1 MKAAITD
8 GNGNVWCQDVPMP
21 QPNDYQCLC
30 KILAAATCT
39 GTDQKHIKNGL
50 PWKQQYP
57 GVLGHESVGRVVK
70 VGKKVRHIK
79 PGDLFLR
86 PTAVYSGQKLG
97 EFTSLWGGFA
107 EYGLVTDTEAWRQ
120 DEPAWQPHSY
130 MAFQMKLP
138 PDLLMSAA
146 DATMLITLK
155 ETASFAAS
163 VGVRLFKSVAILGA
177 GSVGLCMCR
186 FAKVFGAGPLIVVAR
201 RDVQLEY
208 ARKIG
213 ADFTVNA
220 ADADMVPEVKRV
232 TGGKGVDI
240 VLDTTGD
247 IRFLKTTVPMLAP
260 DGKIA
265 PYATYEFG
273 TAIQDHIPEKL
284 LAAGA
289 TGEVPAHAY
298 MLDAVRLGLVR
309 LSDYYSHRM
318 PLSEVKRGFDLLH
331 DKTAFKVVF
340 DMEDF

>member
-1 MKAAITD
+1 MQAAITD

-30 KILAAATCT
+30 KMLAAATCT
-39 GTDQKHIKNGL
+39 GTDQKHIKNEL

-57 GVLGHESVGRVVK
+57 GILGHESVGRVTEI
-70 VGKKVRHIK
+70 GRKVRNIK
-79 PGDLFLR
+79 PGDVFLR
-86 PTAVYSGQKLG
+86 PTAVYNGQKLG
-97 EFTSLWGGFA
+97 GFTSLWGGFA
-107 EYGLVTDTEAWRQ
+107 EYGLVTDTRAWLA
-120 DEPAWQPHSY
+120 DDPTWQPHSY
-130 MAFQMKLP
+130 MKFQQKLP
-138 PDLLMSAA
+138 SDIPMTAA

-163 VGVRLFKSVAILGA
+163 VGVRLGKSVALLGA

-186 FAKVFGAGPLIVVAR
+186 FAKVFGAEPLIVVAR
-201 RDVQLEY
+201 RDVQLGY

-220 ADADMVPEVKRV
+220 TTTDMVPEVKRL
-232 TGGKGVDI
+232 TGGKGVNI

-247 IRFLKTTVPMLAP
+247 IQFLKTSVPMLAP
-260 DGKIA
+260 GGKIA

-273 TAIQDHIPEKL
+273 AAIGEHIPAKY

-289 TGEVPAHAY
+289 TGEVEAHAY
-298 MLDAVRLGLVR
+298 MLAAVRLGLVT
-309 LSDYYSHRM
+309 LADYYSHRL
-318 PLSEVKRGFDLLH
+318 PLREVQKGFALLH

-340 DMEDF
+340 DMEN

>member
-21 QPNDYQCLC
+21 QPNEYQCIC
-30 KILAAATCT
+30 KMLAAATCT

-57 GVLGHESVGRVVK
+57 GVLGHESVGRVIE
-70 VGKKVRHIK
+70 VGKKVRNIK
-79 PGDLFLR
+79 PGDVFLR
-86 PTAVYSGQKLG
+86 PTAVYNGQKLG

-107 EYGLVTDTEAWRQ
+107 EYGLVTDTLAWIQ
-120 DEPAWQPHSY
+120 DDPTWKPHGY
-130 MAFQMKLP
+130 MQFQMKLP
-138 PDLLMSAA
+138 SDILMSAA

-155 ETASFAAS
+155 ETAGFAAS
-163 VGVRLFKSVAILGA
+163 VGVRLYKSVAVLGA
-177 GSVGLCMCR
+177 GSVSLCMSR
-186 FAKVFGAGPLIVVAR
+186 FVKVFGADPLIVVAR
-201 RDVQLEY
+201 RDAQLEY

-220 ADADMVPEVKRV
+220 ATTDMVTEVKRL
-232 TGGKGVDI
+232 TGGKGLDI

-247 IRFLKTTVPMLAP
+247 IRLAKAAIPMLAP

-265 PYATYEFG
+265 LYATYEFG
-273 TAIQDHIPEKL
+273 TNVKEHIPAEH

-289 TGEVPAHAY
+289 TGEVPSHEY
-298 MLDAVRLGLVR
+298 MLDAVRLGLVT

-318 PLSEVKRGFDLLH
+318 PLSEVKRGFEMLH

-340 DMEDF
+340 DMEN